1 MILSKKY
8 KEELNK
14 IVMNEEMK
22 KRILHN
28 VLNENIE
35 PKSTMTG
42 VKKYSL
48 TKKNMQI
55 IAACFTV
62 VACLSVVKSNPQILE
77 HENVNLQQ
85 KEISKDI
92 AEGNKVIPSD
102 ENGEANENK
111 NNSKIEDAKTD
122 DNKNNSGNDNKNN
135 NIDANN
141 DDKTK
146 ESQPINKYKGSAES
160 SKENG
165 SANSNENANKYVND
179 NPPQIKQQ
187 ETNPVGS
194 AVNSNEVPST
204 VSNLPPNVNNQ
215 NKEPISSDN
224 ALKDTFKKQGETTK
238 RKVGDDNQVNK
249 ALMTTAGYSVE
260 EYKTLEDAEG
270 AVEFKINPIKEL
282 PKGFDTEKI
291 SVESNQIIQIEY
303 DNGQDMISLRAGK
316 EVDNISGDYNDY
328 EFENTIDINGVSVN
342 LKGNKTNEVNL
353 ATWKNG
359 NISYSLS
366 DVNGGDKDMILNMV
380 KSSI

>member
-35 PKSTMTG
+35 LKSTMTG
-42 VKKYSL
+42 AKKYSL

-102 ENGEANENK
+102 ENSEANENE

-122 DNKNNSGNDNKNN
+122 DNKNNSGNYNRNN
-135 NIDANN
+135 NTDANN
-141 DDKTK
+141 EDKAK
-146 ESQPINKYKGSAES
+146 ESQSINKYKGSAES

-165 SANSNENANKYVND
+165 SANSNENVNKYVNE

-194 AVNSNEVPST
+194 TANSNEVPGT

-215 NKEPISSDN
+215 NKEPISSDK

-238 RKVGDDNQVNK
+238 RKIGDDNQVNK

-260 EYKTLEDAEG
+260 EYKTLEDAES

-282 PKGFDTEKI
+282 PKGFNTEKI

-316 EVDNISGDYNDY
+316 EVNNISEDYNDY

>member
-35 PKSTMTG
+35 SKSTMTG
-42 VKKYSL
+42 VRKYSL

-85 KEISKDI
+85 KETSKDI
-92 AEGNKVIPSD
+92 AEVNKVAPSD
-102 ENGEANENK
+102 ENSEANENE
-111 NNSKIEDAKTD
+111 NNSKIEDVKTD
-122 DNKNNSGNDNKNN
+122 DNKNNSGNDNKKNN
-135 NIDANN
+135 TETNN

-146 ESQPINKYKGSAES
+146 ESQSINKYKGSAES

-165 SANSNENANKYVND
+165 STNSNENANKSLNE

-194 AVNSNEVPST
+194 AANSNEVPST

-215 NKEPISSDN
+215 NKEPISSDK
-224 ALKDTFKKQGETTK
+224 ALNDTFKKQGEAIK

-282 PKGFDTEKI
+282 PKGFSTEKI

-342 LKGNKTNEVNL
+342 LKGNKTSEVNL